1 MASVHLQSAFDFS
14 PRPQTHQGIHSSL
27 AESPRIR
34 RPISQ
39 ESLKIQPGGN
49 FSPAPNHADSGH
61 PLSAYPSSHPQPFH
75 QYQPSGLSLPLPPPH
90 QGYMSGLPN
99 TTPPIP
105 IWSSNTPIFDSRHSH
120 AMIRT
125 ISHGHPMTS
134 ATEHTI
140 SSRYSSPHSATLPND
155 APPSAGAYSIPPPS
169 FNFQD
174 PEQRHINPAL
184 FNQNSYPMSRSTSG
198 ASDAPHNV
206 GHRLLT
212 PHYEERHDR
221 LNSSEQELRKV
232 SDSLGRNRPF
242 YSGTFTP
249 NIDLLGHGLGLG
261 VHPQPEGDYFSRG
274 YSTEHFALSA
284 ERGETKPD
292 IVGLHGDTEYER
304 ERAAQIMNNKKLLEN
319 VGLGAAGN
327 SVSLFPHIS
336 GRA

>member
-1 MASVHLQSAFDFS
+1 
-14 PRPQTHQGIHSSL
+14 
-27 AESPRIR
+27 
-34 RPISQ
+34 
-39 ESLKIQPGGN
+39 
-49 FSPAPNHADSGH
+49 
-61 PLSAYPSSHPQPFH
+61 
-75 QYQPSGLSLPLPPPH
+75 
-90 QGYMSGLPN
+90 
-99 TTPPIP
+99 
-105 IWSSNTPIFDSRHSH
+105 
-120 AMIRT
+120 
-125 ISHGHPMTS
+125 
-134 ATEHTI
+134 
-140 SSRYSSPHSATLPND
+140 
-155 APPSAGAYSIPPPS
+155 
-169 FNFQD
+169 
-174 PEQRHINPAL
+174 
-184 FNQNSYPMSRSTSG
+184 MSRSTSG

-242 YSGTFTP
+242 YPGTFTP
-249 NIDLLGHGLGLG
+249 NIDLLGHGFGLGL
-261 VHPQPEGDYFSRG
+261 HPQPEGDYFSRG